1 MLRGVEP
8 SRLPPLLA
16 SMDDP
21 NAVSNR
27 ERTTWQ
33 SEAERQSERGPR
45 HWRRSLALVLGAIV
59 ALAVIGAGVVYWL
72 QSRNYETTDD
82 AFIDGYVTQVAPRV
96 AGTITALQFTDNEHV
111 AKGQTLVQIDPRD
124 YQAKLDQARAQLA
137 NAQASRQQT
146 EAQIGV
152 LQANLDQARANVA
165 VAEADLVQARQ
176 DYQRFTTINP
186 HAVSQQQVDNATATF
201 HSAEAKLNA
210 ARQAVAGAHAQ
221 LQAGHAQA
229 VAAEAQEQ
237 EANANL
243 ASAALQLSY
252 CMITA
257 PVTGR
262 IAHRNVDVGNYV
274 SPGQA
279 MFGIVQDDVWVTANF
294 KETQMA
300 GLKPGQ
306 PVRISVDAVPGVSFH
321 GKVDSFQP
329 GTGSAFSVLP
339 AENATGN
346 WVKVVQRLPVK
357 IVFDDKRV
365 GQHFLA
371 PGMSV
376 EPSVKID

>member
-1 MLRGVEP
+1 
-8 SRLPPLLA
+8 
-16 SMDDP
+16 MDDP
-21 NAVSNR
+21 TAVSNR

-33 SEAERQSERGPR
+33 SEAERQSEHGPR
-45 HWRRSLALVLGAIV
+45 RWRRPLAFALGGII
-59 ALAVIGAGVVYWL
+59 ALAVIGAGVAYWL

-96 AGTITALQFTDNEHV
+96 AGTVTALQFTDNEHV
-111 AKGQTLVQIDPRD
+111 AKGQRLVLIDPRD
-124 YQAKLDQARAQLA
+124 YQVKLDQAKAQLA
-137 NAQASRQQT
+137 NAKASREQA

-152 LQANLDQARANVA
+152 LRANLDQARANVT
-165 VAEADLVQARQ
+165 VAQADLVQAQQ
-176 DYQRFTTINP
+176 DYQRFTSINP

-210 ARQAVAGAHAQ
+210 ARQAVAGAQAQ
-221 LQAGHAQA
+221 LQAGHAQV
-229 VAAEAQEQ
+229 VAAQAQEQ
-237 EANANL
+237 EANANV

-252 CMITA
+252 CTITA

-262 IAHRNVDVGNYV
+262 IAHRNVDLGNYV

-279 MFGIVQDDVWVTANF
+279 MFGIVQDDIWVTANF

-306 PVRISVDAVPGVSFH
+306 PVRISVDAVPGVTFH
-321 GKVDSFQP
+321 GKVDSLQP

-365 GQHFLA
+365 EQHFLA